1 MTPLSATAEQPEA
14 PLFSDGMGE
23 RVVAVDAATGDLLQ
37 ILRVRPK
44 LLSVPSFEFA
54 LRERAARL
62 ANFRHA
68 YYARVRRIDRHPTG
82 LAIVSDHV
90 EGIRLSEMLR
100 VAHARGLQL
109 DLNAALCLLRQ
120 LVPSIALLHENARDV
135 AHGILAPERL
145 IVTPRARLIVV
156 EHVLGSAVE
165 QLQFNRE
172 RLWHE
177 LRVAVP
183 MSAGIARFD
192 HRADV
197 TAMGL
202 IALALVLGRPVSD
215 QEYPHRAGQLLG
227 EARARTA
234 GMEDQ
239 LLPEALHSWI
249 ARALQ
254 LDPRQGFANAT
265 EAQSA
270 LEEALSD
277 DSGFVAAPVALE
289 TFLSRYIAVMLD
301 PLGPG
306 APKPVEAAI
315 SAPIPSAAPRRPDPP
330 PAPAPNVIREFLDSS
345 APTAPKPRIDVP
357 VVSAPRVSVE
367 PPVVSAPRVSV
378 EPPAPSVSNM
388 SAEARFDELEDI
400 KPSFAAMSPV
410 IAPPPASAP
419 AQSVI
424 NPPRAV
430 DPIPP
435 PAAFDAPFPPKP
447 AIDPTFASALKSSFE
462 PPAASAGKMNV
473 EPTLTVDEIANSV
486 KARVDEAVA
495 NTAKPAFEVPAPSVA
510 KVRVEGPAPSVA
522 KATVEP
528 AAPPRAKEEPKDL
541 TELLRD
547 FDLPPL
553 PGSETKHEAF
563 EPAFEAPAPKRFTGW
578 RRMAVAGLAILALAE
593 GGVIATRAFRKPA
606 GPTMGSLSV
615 QTNPPGVAVF
625 VDGVAHGNT
634 PARIS
639 LSAGSHIVELRGR
652 GVPRVMPVTVAA
664 GSEASQYLEL
674 PETPSAGSLLV
685 QSDPAGARVTVD
697 GVDHGVAPVSV
708 ADLAPGDHE
717 VVLQAEGGPAVKQ
730 RVVIQAGVTSS
741 VLAPVSTA
749 TPGPVSGWI
758 SVKAPVSIEI
768 REGGR
773 LIGTTDSDKIMLAVG
788 RHDVELVN
796 DTLGYRVTRTIQ
808 VPPGKVASITVEFPQ
823 GVMNVNAS
831 PWAEVYVDGKKV
843 GDTPIGNLPISIGP
857 HEVVFR
863 HPQFGEKR
871 QAVSVTLK
879 APVRLSVDM
888 KQQ

>member
-1 MTPLSATAEQPEA
+1 LISSWLISGPA
-14 PLFSDGMGE
+14 SDG
-23 RVVAVDAATGDLLQ
+23 DA
-37 ILRVRPK
+37 
-44 LLSVPSFEFA
+44 S
-54 LRERAARL
+54 
-62 ANFRHA
+62 
-68 YYARVRRIDRHPTG
+68 
-82 LAIVSDHV
+82 
-90 EGIRLSEMLR
+90 
-100 VAHARGLQL
+100 
-109 DLNAALCLLRQ
+109 
-120 LVPSIALLHENARDV
+120 
-135 AHGILAPERL
+135 
-145 IVTPRARLIVV
+145 
-156 EHVLGSAVE
+156 
-165 QLQFNRE
+165 
-172 RLWHE
+172 
-177 LRVAVP
+177 
-183 MSAGIARFD
+183 
-192 HRADV
+192 
-197 TAMGL
+197 
-202 IALALVLGRPVSD
+202 
-215 QEYPHRAGQLLG
+215 
-227 EARARTA
+227 
-234 GMEDQ
+234 
-239 LLPEALHSWI
+239 
-249 ARALQ
+249 
-254 LDPRQGFANAT
+254 
-265 EAQSA
+265 
-270 LEEALSD
+270 
-277 DSGFVAAPVALE
+277 
-289 TFLSRYIAVMLD
+289 
-301 PLGPG
+301 
-306 APKPVEAAI
+306 
-315 SAPIPSAAPRRPDPP
+315 
-330 PAPAPNVIREFLDSS
+330 
-345 APTAPKPRIDVP
+345 
-357 VVSAPRVSVE
+357 
-367 PPVVSAPRVSV
+367 
-378 EPPAPSVSNM
+378 
-388 SAEARFDELEDI
+388 
-400 KPSFAAMSPV
+400 
-410 IAPPPASAP
+410 
-419 AQSVI
+419 
-424 NPPRAV
+424 
-430 DPIPP
+430 
-435 PAAFDAPFPPKP
+435 
-447 AIDPTFASALKSSFE
+447 
-462 PPAASAGKMNV
+462 
-473 EPTLTVDEIANSV
+473 SV
-486 KARVDEAVA
+486 KARVGEAVA

-652 GVPRVMPVTVAA
+652 GVPRVIPVTVAA